1 MGRRADIESG
11 ETRRHGNTEG
21 GRETLCF
28 RASSYSNNKIC
39 TFREISVSLRQS
51 NYPRMS
57 GYIFLDNLLFFAHHG
72 VGEQETLSGN
82 EFTINLRL
90 KVDITRAMYTD
101 DVADT
106 VSYADVYEAVK
117 AEMAKPSR
125 LLEHV
130 CGRITDRLFRDFP
143 LIEEICLK
151 LAKRNPPMGA
161 DIEAAGIE
169 LILQRSP

>member
-1 MGRRADIESG
+1 MGRRADFECEEI
-11 ETRRHGNTEG
+11 RRHGNAEG
-21 GRETLCF
+21 EKPCVSVPRYIQTV
-28 RASSYSNNKIC
+28 NIC
-39 TFREISVSLRQS
+39 LSREISVSLWQS
-51 NYPRMS
+51 NYLRMS

-82 EFTINLRL
+82 EFIVNLRL
-90 KVDITRAMYTD
+90 KVDITQAMHTD

-117 AEMAKPSR
+117 AEMEVPSR

-143 LIEEICLK
+143 LIEEIHLK

-169 LILQRSP
+169 LTLQRSL